1 MISVRFLEGPLA
13 AETLVATPY
22 LTPQDI
28 LCGYSQYQ
36 YRWETDYAEATA
48 EEKTFWEK
56 QDFGVRCVRALA
68 QGLPITLE
76 SHHFQTTGI
85 EGAYE
90 TASRIEELIA
100 TSGKTATITQDDAA
114 GIVITLE

>member
-1 MISVRFLEGPLA
+1 MISIKFLEGPRA
-13 AETLVATPY
+13 SDVLVATPY

-48 EEKTFWEK
+48 EEKTFWEN

-68 QGLPITLE
+68 QGLPVTLE
-76 SHHFQTTGI
+76 NHHFQTTGI

-100 TSGKTATITQDDAA
+100 SSGKTATIAEDSAT
-114 GIVITLE
+114 GIIITLE

>member
-13 AETLVATPY
+13 SETLVATPY
-22 LTPQDI
+22 LTPQDV
-28 LCGYSQYQ
+28 LCGYSQYR
-36 YRWETDYAEATA
+36 YRWETNYTEATA

-68 QGLPITLE
+68 QGLPVTLE
-76 SHHFQTTGI
+76 NHSFQTTGI

-90 TASRIEELIA
+90 TASRIEELVA
-100 TSGKTATITQDDAA
+100 DSGKIASIESDDAS
-114 GIVITLE
+114 GITIVLK